1 MRAITNVRI
10 YDYDQYL
17 ENGYVVFDQKIVKVG
32 KMSDFKDDGYQV
44 IDGKG
49 QLLLPNF
56 VCNHAH
62 IYSIFARGL
71 SLPFNP
77 KNFLEI
83 LDQMWWR
90 IDAQI
95 DNETTFYSGIV
106 AGKEFI
112 ENGVTTVIDH
122 HASGLDINKSLTQLK
137 KSLVDTLGLRAILCF
152 ETSDRYEVKDCIKE
166 NISFLNR
173 YKSNH
178 LAGLF
183 GMHASMTLS
192 DKTLARVSKQLNGAP
207 IHIHVA
213 ESVMDE
219 EDCRIKNNNMTIME
233 RLEKFGLVNPNS
245 LIVHG
250 VDISDEELDIV
261 KEHKAYMVVNTTS
274 NMNNAVGLPNVVNY
288 IKHGCKVLVGN
299 DGLSSNMANEY
310 NNVYYTAHLVT
321 ESPTGLGL
329 DAVLDMINNSYE
341 YVSNMLDIKLGR
353 IEKGY
358 EADFMLL
365 PYQPFTKMDEKNAFG
380 HLFFGVYPAL
390 KPNDVYASGRCLLK
404 NRKIVSPKANKLFEE
419 AKEVSEKLWK
429 RVKENQLWIYRQNLM
444 GQF

>member
-10 YDYDQYL
+10 FDYDQYI

-71 SLPFNP
+71 ALPFDP
-77 KNFLEI
+77 HNFLEI
-83 LDQMWWR
+83 LEQMWWK
-90 IDAQI
+90 IDAEI

-152 ETSDRYEVKDCIKE
+152 ETSDRYTVKDCIKE
-166 NISFLNR
+166 NISFMNR
-173 YKSNH
+173 YKSDH
-178 LAGLF
+178 LRGLF

-192 DKTLARVSKQLNGAP
+192 DKTLSSIARQLDDNP

-219 EDCRIKNNNMTIME
+219 EDSRNKYGMSILE
-233 RLEKFGLVNPNS
+233 RLEKHNLVNPNS

-250 VDISDEELDIV
+250 VDISDKELEIV
-261 KEHKAYMVVNTTS
+261 KKHNAYMVVNTTS
-274 NMNNAVGLPNVVNY
+274 NMNNAVGLPNVKNY
-288 IKHGCKVLVGN
+288 LNHGCKVLVGN

-310 NNVYYTAHLVT
+310 NNVYYTAHLKT

-329 DAVLDMINNSYE
+329 GEVLDMINNSYE
-341 YVSNMLDIKLGR
+341 YVSKMLNIKLGR
-353 IEKGY
+353 IEKDY

-365 PYQPFTKMDEKNAFG
+365 PYQPFTKMDKSNAFG

-390 KPNDVYASGRCLLK
+390 KPNDVYASGKCLLK
-404 NRKIVSPKANKLFEE
+404 NRKLQSKKANKLFDESK
-419 AKEVSEKLWK
+419 AISEKLWK
-429 RVKENQLWIYRQNLM
+429 RVKEKQLWIYRQNLM